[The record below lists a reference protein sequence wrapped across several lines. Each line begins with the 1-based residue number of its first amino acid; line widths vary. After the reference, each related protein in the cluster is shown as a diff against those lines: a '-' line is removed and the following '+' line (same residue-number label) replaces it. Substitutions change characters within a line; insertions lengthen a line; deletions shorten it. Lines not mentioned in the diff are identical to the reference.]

1 MKNKDM
7 KLIMENFRKFKKK
20 VLNEMVPDQT
30 LAPVPG
36 VPSSAP
42 PRDPSMVTT
51 SDGKVL
57 AVDWAEDV
65 IPSRVEEYLSIG
77 DYCLEKDDMGMLT
90 NCHID
95 MSGSEGGSGWSV
107 FCKNCKGVQ
116 GLEVEV
122 TDDWVPYITGK
133 VDVRPPAEAVRPM
146 DPGSYERGGRD
157 GAPPT

>member
-36 VPSSAP
+36 VHSSAP
-42 PRDPSMVTT
+42 PRDPSVVTT

-77 DYCLEKDDMGMLT
+77 DYCA
-90 NCHID
+90 
-95 MSGSEGGSGWSV
+95 
-107 FCKNCKGVQ
+107 F
-116 GLEVEV
+116 
-122 TDDWVPYITGK
+122 TDKFVIAAL
-133 VDVRPPAEAVRPM
+133 VNFE
-146 DPGSYERGGRD
+146 E
-157 GAPPT
+157 